1 MVLRES
7 DHFYR
12 LIVVLICIR
21 NYKSQF
27 PFVGIR
33 PPLRGSSACLS
44 VETVSLPSLNKWLRR
59 AISLESAAKR
69 SNKGHVG
76 RRKSNGLINTQ
87 EGRTW
92 RGDLME
98 NQKAFQSE
106 WKWLEEKSVSKG
118 PMENGRKVGKLQL
131 LHHVIVM
138 VVVREKINAFSYQVM
153 KARLHQIS
161 ISLQNTM
168 LQ

>member
-1 MVLRES
+1 MVSRES

-87 EGRTW
+87 EGRTR
-92 RGDLME
+92 RGRGLDGE
-98 NQKAFQSE
+98 PKGIISE
-106 WKWLEEKSVSKG
+106 
-118 PMENGRKVGKLQL
+118 
-131 LHHVIVM
+131 
-138 VVVREKINAFSYQVM
+138 
-153 KARLHQIS
+153 
-161 ISLQNTM
+161 
-168 LQ
+168 